1 MLVISDPVEMQ
12 RQALAWRAEGRRIA
26 VVPTMGALHE
36 GHRSLMRI
44 ARARAERVIVTLFVN
59 PTQFGPGED
68 FDRYPRC
75 FERDRA
81 ICEADGADALFAPA
95 AAAMYAPDHST
106 WVEETALSRGLCG
119 ASRPGHF
126 RGVATVVV
134 KLFMLTQPHLA
145 VFGEKDAQQLRV
157 IRRVVRDLNL
167 PVEIVAAPTVRETD
181 GLAMSSR
188 NAYLTPDER
197 RQAVALRR
205 ALDEAERR
213 FAAGERDAAA
223 LREAIA
229 ATIRRLAPAAAPDY
243 IEVVDDETLE
253 PLDRV
258 DRPALVALAVRF
270 PSARLIDN
278 TVLRP
283 AETAR

>member
-1 MLVISDPVEMQ
+1 MFVISDCAEMQ
-12 RQALAWRAEGRRIA
+12 RRALAWRAEGRRIA

-36 GHRSLMRI
+36 GHRSLIRI

-75 FERDRA
+75 FESDRA
-81 ICEADGADALFAPA
+81 MCEADGVDALFAPSV
-95 AAAMYAPDHST
+95 AAMYALDHST
-106 WVEETALSRGLCG
+106 WVEETTLSRGLCG

-157 IRRVVRDLNL
+157 VRRVVRDLNL
-167 PVEIVAAPTVRETD
+167 PVEIVAAPTVREAD

-213 FAAGERDAAA
+213 FTAGERGAAA

-229 ATIRRLAPAAAPDY
+229 AMIRRLAPAATPDY
-243 IEVVDDETLE
+243 IEIVDDETLE
-253 PLDRV
+253 PIDTV
-258 DRPALVALAVRF
+258 DRPALVAIAVRF

-283 AETAR
+283 AGGAR

>member
-1 MLVISDPVEMQ
+1 VIVIAEPVEMQ
-12 RQALAWRAEGRRIA
+12 RLALAWRTEGARIA

-36 GHRSLMRI
+36 GHRSLIRI
-44 ARARAERVIVTLFVN
+44 ARARADRVVVTLFVN
-59 PTQFGPGED
+59 PAQFGPGED
-68 FDRYPRC
+68 FERYPRS

-81 ICEADGADALFAPA
+81 VCETDGADVLFAPS
-95 AAAMYAPDHST
+95 AAAMYTPDHST
-106 WVEETALSRGLCG
+106 WVEETVLSRGLCG
-119 ASRPGHF
+119 ARRPGHF

-134 KLFMLTQPHLA
+134 KLFMLTQPHVA

-167 PVEIVAAPTVRETD
+167 PVEIIPGPTVREPD

-188 NAYLTPDER
+188 NAYLSGEER

-213 FAAGERDAAA
+213 FAAGQRDVTA
-223 LREAIA
+223 LRTAIA
-229 ATIRRLAPAAAPDY
+229 ETIRKLAPAATVDY
-243 IEVVDDETLE
+243 IEIVDNDTLE
-253 PLDRV
+253 PLTQV
-258 DRPALVALAVRF
+258 DRAALVAIAVRF

-283 AETAR
+283 EPVC